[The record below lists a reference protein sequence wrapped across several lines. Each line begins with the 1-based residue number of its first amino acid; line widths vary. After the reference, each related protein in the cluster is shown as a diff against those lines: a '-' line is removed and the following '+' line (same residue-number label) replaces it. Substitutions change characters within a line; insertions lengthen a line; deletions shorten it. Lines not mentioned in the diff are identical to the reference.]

1 MHVNS
6 QYHDRNSNLQVSG
19 FFPGKALMAVGSGN
33 ATRIETVD
41 NQVPSSERIRR
52 PFDALNGEYLC
63 SAIGTVLGK
72 FLLSSHVMVVLMIK
86 IKFCLDGVPHL
97 CGTPPSDDWYEPCNH
112 DYLYYNSVPSMCY
125 NYNATFDSW
134 TFTGK

>member
-41 NQVPSSERIRR
+41 NPVPSSVRIRR
-52 PFDALNGEYLC
+52 PFDGLKGEYLC

-72 FLLSSHVMVVLMIK
+72 YLMFSRGSVNDKNQIL
-86 IKFCLDGVPHL
+86 FRWRASLVWY
-97 CGTPPSDDWYEPCNH
+97 PSI
-112 DYLYYNSVPSMCY
+112 
-125 NYNATFDSW
+125 
-134 TFTGK
+134 